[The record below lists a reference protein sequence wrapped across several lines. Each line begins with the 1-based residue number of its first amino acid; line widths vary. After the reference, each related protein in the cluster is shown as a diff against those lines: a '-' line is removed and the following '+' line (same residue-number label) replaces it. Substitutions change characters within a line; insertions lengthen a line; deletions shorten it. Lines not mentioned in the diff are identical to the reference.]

1 MKPKLFEVRTHAK
14 KRMASKLDALHKTI
28 AKQLEQQQSV
38 DIDKLRASLNS
49 FWGIMSHGK
58 NYHTRIRMMGH
69 YPLFKR
75 FGYFDKEYLHFIPY
89 GDIIH
94 NN

>member
-1 MKPKLFEVRTHAK
+1 MER
-14 KRMASKLDALHKTI
+14 
-28 AKQLEQQQSV
+28 
-38 DIDKLRASLNS
+38 
-49 FWGIMSHGK
+49 
-58 NYHTRIRMMGH
+58 

-94 NN
+94 NNQQYYQTKINNDYEKINFCFCACI